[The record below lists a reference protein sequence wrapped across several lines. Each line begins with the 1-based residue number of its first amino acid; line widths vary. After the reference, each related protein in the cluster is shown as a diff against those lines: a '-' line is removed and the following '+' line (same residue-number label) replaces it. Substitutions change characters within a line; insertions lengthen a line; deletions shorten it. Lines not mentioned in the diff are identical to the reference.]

1 MTGAKKT
8 TAKVKL
14 ASAEP
19 QGNQTL
25 LRFEP
30 DYADDRNQE
39 WAAATPHLQLSM
51 TVKGDVAS
59 NFEPGAYTLTF
70 ERAKD

>member
-1 MTGAKKT
+1 MAGAKKT

-19 QGNQTL
+19 QGDQTL

-59 NFEPGAYTLTF
+59 NFQPGAYTLTF
-70 ERAKD
+70 EKSED